1 MKGKE
6 AIDAEQKKKVI
17 TEYSHTPPPRNGLGD
32 VRWSSDEDFLTVLK
46 PRSRFPILAMDP

>member
-1 MKGKE
+1 MKSK
-6 AIDAEQKKKVI
+6 KKKVI